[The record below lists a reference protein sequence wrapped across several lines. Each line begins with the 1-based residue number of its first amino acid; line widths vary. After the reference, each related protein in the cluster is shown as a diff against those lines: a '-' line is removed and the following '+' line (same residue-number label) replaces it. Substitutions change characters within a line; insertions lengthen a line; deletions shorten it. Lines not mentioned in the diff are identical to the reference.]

1 MMRRFLAWT
10 AFTLA
15 IGLAGPDCWALAF
28 AGGRPE
34 EASAELVQRG
44 PYHPGTVQKTVEFWE
59 GRTRKA
65 PGRYLEFRE
74 LAGAYLARQRE
85 TGDIEDAVRAE
96 RAARRSLEL
105 QDRGNVVALT
115 RLVRSLL
122 GQHRFPEALEAA
134 GRATAM
140 DPKAWLLVADV
151 ELELGR
157 PDEAQSAFAQ
167 APFDPED
174 LSAIILRAR
183 FADADGD
190 SERALAL
197 LREAAR
203 RADEL
208 SDLPAQAAAW
218 FHVMV
223 GHTLIDRGHLDEGTT
238 ACRTALAIFP
248 RDYRAM
254 TGLAEAAAFRC
265 EWDQVIVWASR
276 AIEASP
282 QNPEALKLLAE
293 AYAARGDHKETERQR
308 LRFQELAHSFLRIYD
323 RHWALFCADHDQ
335 NLDEAYALAKRDL
348 ELRTDAA
355 AYETLAWVAF
365 KKGLQSEAESAI
377 RSALARKP
385 QTASFFHHAATI
397 TQAGGDL
404 EGAASLLGRA
414 RDLNPYL
421 VKMTSPVKPRSAT
434 K

>member
-1 MMRRFLAWT
+1 MTRISAALT
-10 AFTLA
+10 ASTLVV
-15 IGLAGPDCWALAF
+15 GLACPHFWGMAF
-28 AGGRPE
+28 AGGRPDD
-34 EASAELVQRG
+34 ASAEIAQRA
-44 PYHPGTVQKTVEFWE
+44 PYHPGSVQKTVEFWE
-59 GRTRKA
+59 GRAKKA
-65 PGRYLEFRE
+65 PNRYLEFRE
-74 LAGAYLARQRE
+74 LAAAYLARQRE

-105 QDRGNVVALT
+105 QNRGNVVALT

-134 GRATAM
+134 GRAAAL

-157 PDEAQSAFAQ
+157 GDKARSAFAQ
-167 APFDPED
+167 APVDPED
-174 LSAIILRAR
+174 LSAIVLRAR

-190 SERALAL
+190 PDRALHL

-208 SDLPAQAAAW
+208 SDLPSEAAAW

-223 GHTLIDRGHLDEGTT
+223 GHTLIDRGRLDEGTT

-265 EWDQVIVWASR
+265 ERDQVVVWASR
-276 AIEASP
+276 AIEAAP
-282 QNPEALKLLAE
+282 QNPEALKLLVE
-293 AYAARGDHKETERQR
+293 AYAASGDHKAAERQHR
-308 LRFQELAHSFLRIYD
+308 RFEELAHSFPRIYD
-323 RHWALFCADHDQ
+323 RHWALYSADHDQ
-335 NLDEAYALAKRDL
+335 NLDEAYALATRDL

-355 AYETLAWVAF
+355 AHETLAWVAF
-365 KKGLQSEAESAI
+365 KKGLQSEAQEAI

-385 QTASFFHHAATI
+385 QTASFFHRAAII
-397 TQAGGDL
+397 TQAGGDHR
-404 EGAASLLGRA
+404 GAESFLGRA

-421 VKMTSPVKPRSAT
+421 VKMTDPAKPRSAT
-434 K
+434 N

>member
-15 IGLAGPDCWALAF
+15 IGLARPDYRAMAF
-28 AGGRPE
+28 AGGRPDDD
-34 EASAELVQRG
+34 SAEIVQRA
-44 PYHPGTVQKTVEFWE
+44 PYHPGSVQKTVDFWQ
-59 GRTRKA
+59 GRTKKA
-65 PGRYLEFRE
+65 PNRYLEFRE

-105 QDRGNVVALT
+105 QARGNVVALT

-134 GRATAM
+134 GRAAAI

-151 ELELGR
+151 ELELGHADKAR
-157 PDEAQSAFAQ
+157 SAFAQ
-167 APFDPED
+167 APAEIED
-174 LSAIILRAR
+174 LSAMILRAR
-183 FADADGD
+183 FAHADGD
-190 SERALAL
+190 PDRALHL

-208 SDLPAQAAAW
+208 SDLPAEAAAW

-223 GHTLIDRGHLDEGTT
+223 GHTLIDRGRLDEGTI

-254 TGLAEAAAFRC
+254 TGLAEAAAYRC
-265 EWDQVIVWASR
+265 EWDQVIAWATR
-276 AIEASP
+276 AIGASP

-293 AYAARGDHKETERQR
+293 AYAASGNHKEAECQHR
-308 LRFQELAHSFLRIYD
+308 RFQELAHSFLRIYD
-323 RHWALFCADHDQ
+323 RHWALYCADHDQ

-348 ELRTDAA
+348 ELRSDAA

-377 RSALARKP
+377 RSALTSKP
-385 QTASFFHHAATI
+385 QTASLFHHAAII

-404 EGAASLLGRA
+404 RGAESLMSRA

-421 VKMTSPVKPRSAT
+421 VKMTSPAKPTSAT
-434 K
+434 N

>member
-1 MMRRFLAWT
+1 MTRRSAAWT
-10 AFTLA
+10 AFTLV
-15 IGLAGPDCWALAF
+15 IGLAGPDFWGLAF
-28 AGGRPE
+28 AGGRPDD
-34 EASAELVQRG
+34 ASAEIVQRA
-44 PYHPGTVQKTVEFWE
+44 PYRPGSVQKTVEFWE

-105 QDRGNVVALT
+105 LNRGNLVALT

-122 GQHRFPEALEAA
+122 GQHRFPEALEAS
-134 GRATAM
+134 GRAAAI
-140 DPKAWLLVADV
+140 DPKAWLLVADI
-151 ELELGR
+151 EMELGHTDKAR
-157 PDEAQSAFAQ
+157 SAFAQ
-167 APFDPED
+167 APADPED
-174 LSAIILRAR
+174 LSALVLRAR

-190 SERALAL
+190 PGRALHL

-203 RADEL
+203 RADEF
-208 SDLPAQAAAW
+208 SDLPAETAAW

-223 GHTLIDRGHLDEGTT
+223 GHTLIDRGRLDEGTT

-282 QNPEALKLLAE
+282 QNPEALKLLVE
-293 AYAARGDHKETERQR
+293 AYAASGDRKEAERQHR
-308 LRFQELAHSFLRIYD
+308 RFEQLAHSFPRIYD
-323 RHWALFCADHDQ
+323 RHWALYCADHDQ
-335 NLDEAYALAKRDL
+335 NLDEVYALATRDL

-355 AYETLAWVAF
+355 AYETLAWVTF

-385 QTASFFHHAATI
+385 QTASFFHHAAII
-397 TQAGGDL
+397 TQAAGDL
-404 EGAASLLGRA
+404 RGAESFLGRA

-421 VKMTSPVKPRSAT
+421 VKMTNPAKPRSAT
-434 K
+434 N